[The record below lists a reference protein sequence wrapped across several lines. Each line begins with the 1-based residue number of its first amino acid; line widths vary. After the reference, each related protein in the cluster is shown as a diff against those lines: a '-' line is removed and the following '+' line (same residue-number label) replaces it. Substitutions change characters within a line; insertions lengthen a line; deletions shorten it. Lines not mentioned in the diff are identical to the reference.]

1 MRDIGVNLTGGG
13 ARAAYQAGVL
23 QALGELLADMKL
35 VGEKNPLCY
44 LSGTSAGAI
53 NSSFMASHAEDMA
66 LGTRRL
72 AELWQELTPEQVYA
86 TGVMS
91 LGSNSA
97 RWIRDLTFGP
107 LFKRKWA
114 EHLLDTTPLYNLL
127 LRRMPFEN
135 IQTNL
140 DADIIKGVTCSS
152 YSYNTGELVTFVQ
165 AQRELLWNRRKR
177 RTQNT
182 KLSAEHI
189 LASCSIPLLFPPTQ
203 IDGLYYGD
211 GGFRNTAPT
220 SATIKLGARKMLM
233 IGVRYMAPESE
244 NEGVGGKPGV
254 ATIAGTILN
263 ALFMD
268 SLELDIERLKHVNEI
283 LEAVGEGVKTERS
296 EYNVV
301 DFKMIRPSQNITK
314 IAEQRTKAGLPKMIQ
329 YLLAGLGSGPQ
340 TADLASYILFEPVF
354 TGELVKLG
362 YQDFKARENE
372 MRDWLLA

>member
-1 MRDIGVNLTGGG
+1 M
-13 ARAAYQAGVL
+13 
-23 QALGELLADMKL
+23 
-35 VGEKNPLCY
+35 
-44 LSGTSAGAI
+44 
-53 NSSFMASHAEDMA
+53 
-66 LGTRRL
+66 
-72 AELWQELTPEQVYA
+72 
-86 TGVMS
+86 
-91 LGSNSA
+91 
-97 RWIRDLTFGP
+97 
-107 LFKRKWA
+107 
-114 EHLLDTTPLYNLL
+114 
-127 LRRMPFEN
+127 
-135 IQTNL
+135 
-140 DADIIKGVTCSS
+140 
-152 YSYNTGELVTFVQ
+152 
-165 AQRELLWNRRKR
+165 
-177 RTQNT
+177 
-182 KLSAEHI
+182 
-189 LASCSIPLLFPPTQ
+189 FPPTQ